1 MSWDPLALVR
11 QDACHEHLTPRS
23 NIWSTPQTF
32 GSLVVHE
39 YVHLVSNKKSNEKL
53 MASNCPL
60 EDPSPSKCKQTPAKA
75 PMPQSPISGSQLWL
89 QPCKVNSSSNTK
101 RGSSNPE
108 PPSHRHSPPQPR
120 KPHVSTT
127 SASPPPEEETVKEV
141 LSETP
146 IILELQMTTTQTQ
159 EPKTLMQR
167 NRKKHQ
173 EDQEISQASET
184 CSNITG
190 TLSTPTTT
198 TTTATTTTTTIT
210 EIREDEVTS
219 KKRVNRSPAKVHR
232 KRPYTGD
239 RERVLKYPV
248 KTTGQVIR
256 TAAGQRNVGSRG
268 VRSDFGRSPATRTAG
283 GAGRGRAGAIP
294 GKAGGRS
301 VESKNKEDSENGSV
315 LRQQEEGNESLENP
329 LVSLECFIF
338 L

>member
-1 MSWDPLALVR
+1 MG
-11 QDACHEHLTPRS
+11 CC
-23 NIWSTPQTF
+23 I
-32 GSLVVHE
+32 
-39 YVHLVSNKKSNEKL
+39 
-53 MASNCPL
+53 
-60 EDPSPSKCKQTPAKA
+60 
-75 PMPQSPISGSQLWL
+75 
-89 QPCKVNSSSNTK
+89 SSNNNNK

-120 KPHVSTT
+120 KPHVSTA

-146 IILELQMTTTQTQ
+146 IILEPQMTTTQTQ
-159 EPKTLMQR
+159 EPKTLMQG

-190 TLSTPTTT
+190 TLSTATTT
-198 TTTATTTTTTIT
+198 TATATTTTTTIT

-239 RERVLKYPV
+239 RERVLKYPA

-283 GAGRGRAGAIP
+283 GAGRGRAGTSP
-294 GKAGGRS
+294 GKAGERS
-301 VESKNKEDSENGSV
+301 VERKNKEDSENGSV

>member
-1 MSWDPLALVR
+1 MG
-11 QDACHEHLTPRS
+11 CC
-23 NIWSTPQTF
+23 I
-32 GSLVVHE
+32 
-39 YVHLVSNKKSNEKL
+39 
-53 MASNCPL
+53 
-60 EDPSPSKCKQTPAKA
+60 
-75 PMPQSPISGSQLWL
+75 
-89 QPCKVNSSSNTK
+89 SSSNNK

-108 PPSHRHSPPQPR
+108 PPSHRHSPPQAR
-120 KPHVSTT
+120 KPHVSTAG
-127 SASPPPEEETVKEV
+127 ASPPPEEETVKEV

-146 IILELQMTTTQTQ
+146 IILEPQMTTTPTQ
-159 EPKTLMQR
+159 ERKTLMQR
-167 NRKKHQ
+167 NNMKHQ
-173 EDQEISQASET
+173 EDQEITQASET

-239 RERVLKYPV
+239 RERVLKYPA

-268 VRSDFGRSPATRTAG
+268 VRSDSGRSPETRTAG
-283 GAGRGRAGAIP
+283 GVGRGRAGASP

-301 VESKNKEDSENGSV
+301 VERKNKEDSENGSV